1 MQSGVVLPPKIDRD
15 SNIKLAIGRS
25 TEIGSLTNRSSSN
38 TLKDDLGTLINRASV
53 LKKKHEVLN
62 KTQKT

>member
-1 MQSGVVLPPKIDRD
+1 MQSGVILVPQIDRD
-15 SNIKLAIGRS
+15 SKMKLAIGRS
-25 TEIGSLTNRSSSN
+25 SEIGSLTNRSSSN

-53 LKKKHEVLN
+53 LKKKHEILN